1 MSSFKKVYS
10 EQFNSKNIN
19 YANALNFI
27 AKIYKKLEY
36 IDYYKDY
43 DTKLMMFLEE
53 DFTKNEIL
61 FLKNGINEL
70 NKAKIFLDNYNP
82 KSKQYFYDEI
92 YNKYVKRTE
101 ELTLDK
107 KRLTD
112 DDFLNYVNTNS
123 EKQEKSEIELVN
135 ISKELLKTELLIFK
149 TKIERLGYVVQFKN
163 EEIEIFDTNIV
174 KNQSNS
180 LNDIKRQ
187 VNLSGVYSQI
197 RNGLSVK
204 GQKLFDFIII
214 DNKSIID
221 IIDFIDENTNS
232 STRELLINEIT
243 NAYDIIQN
251 CFMFVINTEDIE
263 KAINTFKNSLEYI
276 YLTEEETSQTPSLI
290 KTVGNYKTVFNVYN
304 YSLVEKENTIKLV
317 YLNNIMVMYYN
328 GVFANEI
335 EGFEN
340 ISYLRNICNILKNV
354 KGENSLNGSNNGNH
368 KNTETVLDFEKVKE
382 VYIDKIRKAEEL
394 AVSTFEFSLKQDFFA
409 IEQQQINE
417 ETRIELTKNYLAETV
432 LKYQNIKNIYKATN
446 DQFYFMTTVAE
457 SKLSEDDRIDFIAM
471 ILSNF
476 AINPTSELSEIHEE
490 NLKNI
495 LDQLKNIDSIIYE
508 TKIAELKF
516 NYVKNKLQEFE
527 SNKKTSPIK
536 EKQQKK
542 AYKLDNDFSEQIRL
556 QVSTATFLF
565 DCEEDKIEIVPK
577 ELSHDFLL
585 NKFDIDEDILKFYYS
600 PTRQLI
606 LDVDYQKMKDSGY
619 HGDIDRV
626 LKPYPINIFGAYYA
640 RKKLHTQTSF
650 IANKENYYINKKK
663 ITHFSDLIPYF
674 IEYSNGFKKGF
685 SDFEKD
691 CIKPYL
697 NEYSDKSDFTS
708 KIYEY
713 ISKKIVFEHDWLYN
727 GGSFTLTL
735 NKNNSE
741 NYEIIEAFKDGLK
754 QGYFYKAWSITLGN
768 SNVYS
773 KYFKEYYS
781 KQETTKENLHIPKI
795 VINDDESG
803 FKKAT
808 IEDYLE
814 QFKDVIINNTYDLL
828 VDALFQYFT
837 TGSFPVLDR
846 KINFKRI
853 NKKRLGWELKEL
865 YKSLKTDNLDIEYFR
880 FAKDNINL
888 YANEIIENERFLKSK
903 FYKAFTTNPPK

>member
-1 MSSFKKVYS
+1 MGQNTNEGVYFTLKDYNLDFQSNLDSFLAKF
-10 EQFNSKNIN
+10 EE
-19 YANALNFI
+19 ANEYDFI
-27 AKIYKKLEY
+27 EKEIREYGIYKIVLDY
-36 IDYYKDY
+36 IDINFNKILLESRESREGSESGNYRYLMPQEFM
-43 DTKLMMFLEE
+43 KL
-53 DFTKNEIL
+53 
-61 FLKNGINEL
+61 
-70 NKAKIFLDNYNP
+70 
-82 KSKQYFYDEI
+82 
-92 YNKYVKRTE
+92 
-101 ELTLDK
+101 
-107 KRLTD
+107 
-112 DDFLNYVNTNS
+112 
-123 EKQEKSEIELVN
+123 
-135 ISKELLKTELLIFK
+135 
-149 TKIERLGYVVQFKN
+149 
-163 EEIEIFDTNIV
+163 
-174 KNQSNS
+174 
-180 LNDIKRQ
+180 
-187 VNLSGVYSQI
+187 
-197 RNGLSVK
+197 
-204 GQKLFDFIII
+204 
-214 DNKSIID
+214 
-221 IIDFIDENTNS
+221 
-232 STRELLINEIT
+232 
-243 NAYDIIQN
+243 
-251 CFMFVINTEDIE
+251 NTEDIAYSKYPIIVKKIASSTKLSTNDTIISIRIGFNKIIKFLE
-263 KAINTFKNSLEYI
+263 SKQINSNSDDNSFKKIKA
-276 YLTEEETSQTPSLI
+276 
-290 KTVGNYKTVFNVYN
+290 
-304 YSLVEKENTIKLV
+304 
-317 YLNNIMVMYYN
+317 
-328 GVFANEI
+328 
-335 EGFEN
+335 
-340 ISYLRNICNILKNV
+340 
-354 KGENSLNGSNNGNH
+354 
-368 KNTETVLDFEKVKE
+368 
-382 VYIDKIRKAEEL
+382 VYIDKIKQAEEL
-394 AVSTFEFSLKQDFFA
+394 AISTFDISLKQDFFT

-417 ETRIELTKNYLAETV
+417 ENRIDLTRNYLTDSV
-432 LKYQNIKNIYKATN
+432 LKYQNIRNLYKSAN

-457 SKLSEDDRIDFIAM
+457 NKLTEDDRLDFIATV
-471 ILSNF
+471 LSSF
-476 AINPTSELSEIHEE
+476 AINPNSESSEINEE
-490 NLKNI
+490 NLGNI
-495 LDQLKNIDSIIYE
+495 FDQLKNIDSIIYE

-516 NYVKNKLQEFE
+516 NYVKNKLKEFE
-527 SNKKTSPIK
+527 SNKKTSSIVAK
-536 EKQQKK
+536 KQKK

-556 QVSTATFLF
+556 QFSTVTFLF

-606 LDVDYQKMKDSGY
+606 LDVEYQKMKDSGY
-619 HGDIDRV
+619 HGNIDRV

-640 RKKLHTQTSF
+640 RKKLHTQISF
-650 IANKENYYINKKK
+650 IANKENYYINTKKV
-663 ITHFSDLIPYF
+663 THFSDLIPYF